1 VCSSDLDE
9 SPVCD
14 GSDTLD
20 EAPVSDAS
28 DTLDESPVS
37 DASDTFDESSIQNAE
52 PSVPPSAQT
61 TPEGTHNHRSSR
73 TSSKEK
79 PVSRAPRAPA
89 AEQLMEQPIE
99 TPIEQPIEQPIKQPI
114 EQPIEQSIE
123 QQIEQPIAQPTAP
136 AFSSTLRV
144 SQAPAEPAATPLSAP
159 EPPAE
164 LKEYCTVAV
173 CAGRGIEAVFRDLGV
188 DRIITGGQTM
198 NPSTEDI
205 LEKINDAPSD
215 VVFVLPN
222 NRNIIMAAQQCIPL
236 TDKQVFV
243 IPTKSIP
250 QGIAAMLSI
259 DEADDINEISS
270 CMASAARRVRT
281 ALVTKAARDSFFDGR
296 QIMKGEYLALFED
309 SLAANGPD
317 AYAVIDTIAT
327 ALCSFSPEFITI
339 FSGEG
344 VGEADAAAVA
354 NRIGSFSPNAET
366 SVIKGDQPIYHFII
380 SAE

>member
-1 VCSSDLDE
+1 
-9 SPVCD
+9 
-14 GSDTLD
+14 
-20 EAPVSDAS
+20 
-28 DTLDESPVS
+28 
-37 DASDTFDESSIQNAE
+37 
-52 PSVPPSAQT
+52 
-61 TPEGTHNHRSSR
+61 
-73 TSSKEK
+73 
-79 PVSRAPRAPA
+79 VSRAPLSPP
-89 AEQLMEQPIE
+89 AEQ
-99 TPIEQPIEQPIKQPI
+99 
-114 EQPIEQSIE
+114 
-123 QQIEQPIAQPTAP
+123 
-136 AFSSTLRV
+136 
-144 SQAPAEPAATPLSAP
+144 PAEPPTEPAASKTSRTPQAHAEPIAAHPLTP
-159 EPPAE
+159 EPAVE

-173 CAGRGIEAVFRDLGV
+173 CAGQGIEAVFRDLGV
-188 DRIITGGQTM
+188 NKIITGGQTM
-198 NPSTEDI
+198 NPSTENI

-215 VVFVLPN
+215 VIFVLPN

-259 DEADDINEISS
+259 DEADDVNEIAS

-281 ALVTKAARDSFFDGR
+281 ALITKAARDSFFDGR
-296 QIMKGEYLALFED
+296 QIKKGEYLALFED

-354 NRIGSFSPNAET
+354 HRIGSFSPNTET
-366 SVIKGDQPIYHFII
+366 SVIEGDQPIYHFII